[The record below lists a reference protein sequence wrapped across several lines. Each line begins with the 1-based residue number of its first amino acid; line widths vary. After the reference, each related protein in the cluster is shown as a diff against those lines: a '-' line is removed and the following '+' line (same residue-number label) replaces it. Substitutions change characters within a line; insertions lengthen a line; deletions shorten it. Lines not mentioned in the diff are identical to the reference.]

1 MTEKELQEKK
11 ELQIKIG
18 QKIKSIREDLG
29 IEAQR
34 LASRCDI
41 EKSTLSRLEAGNT
54 NPTIYT
60 LSKIAK
66 ALDIELQDLVKI

>member
-1 MTEKELQEKK
+1 MEKK
-11 ELQIKIG
+11 ELQLKIG
-18 QKIKSIREDLG
+18 QNIKSIREDLG
-29 IEAQR
+29 IEAQQ

-66 ALDIELQDLVKI
+66 ALEIELQDLVKI